1 MKYSIK
7 IEIIVELV
15 CLLILLALS
24 IAIYYNGKDL
34 TCDNC
39 NIQFTTQYAS
49 NVQDFNK
56 VFNVSV
62 VKLVDKFK
70 EGYCL
75 VDYNED
81 QGFIQNAKKIE

>member
-1 MKYSIK
+1 MKYTIK
-7 IEIIVELV
+7 IELIVEV
-15 CLLILLALS
+15 ICIIILLALS
-24 IAIYYNGKDL
+24 IAIYNNGKDL

-39 NIQFTTQYAS
+39 NIQFTTQYA
-49 NVQDFNK
+49 NQVQDFNK

-62 VKLVDKFK
+62 VELFDKFK

-81 QGFIQNAKKIE
+81 QGFIQNVKKIE